1 MPRHLPP
8 APSNPKAELQD
19 IDSFKVADIGRDVIV
34 NGIGSGIVRFVGLDA
49 ANGEPLVGVEYNK
62 PKGKHNGTLQGVHYF
77 ECDAD
82 KGTLASPSNVTFNDG
97 SDRRSTMEAAPKK
110 GWKAFS
116 GNVASKM
123 KGVSNVAGKMKGAI
137 KKRATAAGGSSA
149 SPPLPNVPLQQQM
162 NPLPLPPTL
171 APEADQGNVPSNE
184 SSTDGT
190 DHATANEAYHEQAAE
205 YQFATATPQDG
216 SGRRDCV
223 SEPPAAAWSPT
234 VLGTPERRP
243 GRFDGDPALVSA
255 RKKLEAGSIT
265 EVEYRQIASVHG
277 IIKASNSVPPPLPA
291 PPPVHQ
297 QPLANYQYN
306 ASAAPPPVHQQ
317 PLAYNASDV
326 LPPMHQQSLERTL
339 AGGGAVWAGQEMV
352 ALGLTPAPPVAPF
365 VFVPP
370 PAHSID
376 VRRDDCGLNG
386 QGIKFGFYRSTV
398 KGAQATVQKG
408 LSLTGDKSGAATGEG
423 GESILAIIRSTDGI
437 GSTKKGGHVVEVRHA
452 DNGNHGATLSV
463 SCCDGCCGGGDA
475 LSSGYQKGSETHK
488 FSTAEIAYVK
498 LNAVDEFDLIGSD
511 DLGCCGN
518 FCRKCFPSIYYCSQ
532 KWCGKLCGCCSPDGA
547 FSDGTEK
554 VLLRIGLQHAD
565 KEEIRIEYD
574 KTNFTADI
582 DDSDHPRCWCCDG
595 KPCKPWKVRKTA
607 VSKRMLAD
615 GTELRTS
622 TWTEEEA
629 PPTCC
634 CFLCCYECDHNCCG
648 VPRVTESFV
657 TKEKYLMDA
666 ALKET
671 YEVAN
676 NDMEGFASILSHLA
690 AQATSFE

>member
-1 MPRHLPP
+1 MPP
-8 APSNPKAELQD
+8 AQTTSNPKAELQD
-19 IDSFKVADIGRDVIV
+19 IDGFKVADIGRDVIV
-34 NGIGSGIVRFVGLDA
+34 NGIGSGIIRFVGLHA

-62 PKGKHNGTLQGVHYF
+62 PKGKHNGTLHGVHYF

-82 KGTLASPSNVTFNDG
+82 KGTLASPSDVTFNDG
-97 SDRRSTMEAAPKK
+97 PDRRSTITSAPAFNGAVQPGEAAPKK

-137 KKRATAAGGSSA
+137 KKRATAATGGSSA
-149 SPPLPNVPLQQQM
+149 SPPLPNVPPQQQM
-162 NPLPLPPTL
+162 
-171 APEADQGNVPSNE
+171 APEADQGNFPSSE

-190 DHATANEAYHEQAAE
+190 DHVYHHATANEAYHVQVAE

-216 SGRRDCV
+216 VNNG
-223 SEPPAAAWSPT
+223 
-234 VLGTPERRP
+234 
-243 GRFDGDPALVSA
+243 
-255 RKKLEAGSIT
+255 
-265 EVEYRQIASVHG
+265 G

-297 QPLANYQYN
+297 QPRANYQYN
-306 ASAAPPPVHQQ
+306 ASAAAPPVHQQ
-317 PLAYNASDV
+317 PRAHNASNV
-326 LPPMHQQSLERTL
+326 LPPMHQQSVERTL
-339 AGGGAVWAGQEMV
+339 AGGGAVWA
-352 ALGLTPAPPVAPF
+352 AAPPVAPL

-376 VRRDDCGLNG
+376 VRTDGCGLNG

-408 LSLTGDKSGAATGEG
+408 LSLTGDESGAATIAG
-423 GESILAIIRSTDGI
+423 GKSILATIRSTDGI
-437 GSTKKGGHVVEVRHA
+437 GSTKGGHVVEVRHA
-452 DNGNHGATLSV
+452 DNGDLGATASLS
-463 SCCDGCCGGGDA
+463 CWDGCCGRGDTRA
-475 LSSGYQKGSETHK
+475 SGYRKGSETHK

-532 KWCGKLCGCCSPDGA
+532 KWCGALCGCCSPGGA
-547 FSDGTEK
+547 IFDGTEK

-574 KTNFTADI
+574 KTNFTADE
-582 DDSDHPRCWCCDG
+582 DDSDHPRCCWCCDA

-634 CFLCCYECDHNCCG
+634 CFLCLYDFDHNCCG

-676 NDMEGFASILSHLA
+676 NDMEGFASILSHFA

>member
-1 MPRHLPP
+1 MPS
-8 APSNPKAELQD
+8 AQTASNPKAELQD
-19 IDSFKVADIGRDVIV
+19 INGFKVADIGRDVIV
-34 NGIGSGIVRFVGLDA
+34 NGIGSGVIRFVGLHA

-97 SDRRSTMEAAPKK
+97 PDRRSTITSAPAFNGRADVGEHVTVQSEEAAPKK

-116 GNVASKM
+116 GNVASKL

-137 KKRATAAGGSSA
+137 TKRATAATGDSSA
-149 SPPLPNVPLQQQM
+149 SPPLPNVPPQQQM
-162 NPLPLPPTL
+162 NPLPLPPTVT
-171 APEADQGNVPSNE
+171 PEADQGNFPSNE

-190 DHATANEAYHEQAAE
+190 DHATANEAYHAEVGE

-216 SGRRDCV
+216 
-223 SEPPAAAWSPT
+223 
-234 VLGTPERRP
+234 
-243 GRFDGDPALVSA
+243 
-255 RKKLEAGSIT
+255 
-265 EVEYRQIASVHG
+265 G
-277 IIKASNSVPPPLPA
+277 IIKASNSVLPPMPAGPL
-291 PPPVHQ
+291 VHQ
-297 QPLANYQYN
+297 QPLVNYRYT

-317 PLAYNASDV
+317 PLAHNASDV

-339 AGGGAVWAGQEMV
+339 AGGGVDGDNGAVWA
-352 ALGLTPAPPVAPF
+352 APPPVAPL

-370 PAHSID
+370 PAHRID
-376 VRRDDCGLNG
+376 VRTDDCGLNG
-386 QGIKFGFYRSTV
+386 QGIKFGFYRSTA
-398 KGAQATVQKG
+398 KGAQATMQKQ
-408 LSLTGDKSGAATGEG
+408 SSYTGDKSGAATTER
-423 GESILAIIRSTDGI
+423 GESILATIRSTDGI
-437 GSTKKGGHVVEVRHA
+437 GSTKGGHVVEVRHA
-452 DNGNHGATLSV
+452 DNGSDGATYSV

-475 LSSGYQKGSETHK
+475 LASAYRKGSETHK

-498 LNAVDEFDLIGSD
+498 LNAVDEFDLNGND
-511 DLGCCGN
+511 NLGCFGN

-532 KWCGKLCGCCSPDGA
+532 KWCSCICGWCSPDGA
-547 FSDGTEK
+547 LFDGTEK

-574 KTNFTADI
+574 KTNFTADE
-582 DDSDHPRCWCCDG
+582 DDSDHPRCCWCCDG
-595 KPCKPWKVRKTA
+595 KPCKPWKVRQTA

-634 CFLCCYECDHNCCG
+634 CFRCCYECEHNCCG

-657 TKEKYLMDA
+657 TKEKYHMDA

-676 NDMEGFASILSHLA
+676 NDMESFASILSHLA